1 MVALISDG
9 DLFFS
14 SSFFEEPLFFFE
26 EPLFFFE
33 EPLFFFDNDRLLSLP
48 FELDFVD
55 FVDFLDFDFLFG
67 FDLEIRLRSLCFA

>member
-1 MVALISDG
+1 LVALISDG

-33 EPLFFFDNDRLLSLP
+33 EPLFFFDKDLLLSLP
-48 FELDFVD
+48 FELD

-67 FDLEIRLRSLCFA
+67 FDLEFRLRSLCFA

>member
-1 MVALISDG
+1 LVALISDG

-14 SSFFEEPLFFFE
+14 SSFLE

-67 FDLEIRLRSLCFA
+67 FDLEFRLRSLCFA